1 MTNVKKDCIAFG
13 KWRKQPSTGSGVNKM
28 QSKEKIIES
37 LCGDGEDSRQLRIFL
52 GDIVKDR
59 EINEDFFTLLND
71 ALIGYYMTAH
81 EYTEPEKRE
90 QVQVEYELSVAALAI
105 EAIAAGVRFEHPHDL
120 LLRG

>member
-1 MTNVKKDCIAFG
+1 
-13 KWRKQPSTGSGVNKM
+13 M